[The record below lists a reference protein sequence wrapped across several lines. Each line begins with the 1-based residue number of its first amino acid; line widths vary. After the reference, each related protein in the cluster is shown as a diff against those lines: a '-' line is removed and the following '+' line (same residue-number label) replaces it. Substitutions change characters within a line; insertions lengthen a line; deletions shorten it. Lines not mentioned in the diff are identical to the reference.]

1 LLRVWCPPMPPTI
14 LVADDEPTITHA
26 LSDLL
31 EDEGY
36 RVLRCFNGQQALDLI
51 DGDAPDL
58 VITDVMMPVVDGVTL
73 TRSLRDRG
81 NATPV
86 VLMSAAYAG
95 VDIPGIRFAPKPFDL
110 DEIVRI
116 VGRVLGTA

>member
-1 LLRVWCPPMPPTI
+1 MPPTI

-95 VDIPGIRFAPKPFDL
+95 VDIPGIRFVPKPFDL

>member
-95 VDIPGIRFAPKPFDL
+95 VDIPGIRFVPKPFDL